1 MSPVT
6 LPRSSIKTSVP
17 VYSFLAFSLAVL
29 CWLSVPEIKEKTD
42 VYLRLRSSQEPFE
55 ATLIPLEGHEVKL
68 VFHTPQKAVAKG
80 QSAVFYDEN
89 GFVLGGGIIK
99 SA

>member
-1 MSPVT
+1 MQGDFYFIKNEFF
-6 LPRSSIKTSVP
+6 IKT
-17 VYSFLAFSLAVL
+17 ADK
-29 CWLSVPEIKEKTD
+29 IKEKTD
-42 VYLRLRSSQEPFE
+42 VYLRLRSSQVPCE
-55 ATLIPLEGHEVKL
+55 ATLEPLGNSEVKL